1 MSSELSG
8 KVAVITGG
16 SRGIGRAIAKALAAQ
31 GAQTVLAA
39 KSEANL
45 KRTADE
51 IATTNAPKPTIVATD
66 LSTAQGCQ
74 ALFEQVKK
82 AHGRCDILVNSAGA
96 TKAGNFLE
104 QPDEIWMDGFA
115 LKFFGAVRLS
125 RLFWPM
131 LAAAQGKIINIDGGM
146 ARTPNPGNLIGSAV
160 NAAMASFS
168 KGLSGLGIRDGV
180 NVNTIHPGR
189 TETDRNADLVKQQAA
204 AEGKTVEQVA
214 AETAKKAGVR
224 RLGQPED
231 IAALALFLVSPA
243 ATSRARRSRSTAAA
257 PRGCSDYYRLRAD
270 IDLAGGR
277 NKNPRGSPIA
287 NHTGQGFAT
296 LESRPLASGPGS
308 CTGFPSL
315 NSPTYFRPLA

>member
-1 MSSELSG
+1 MSNEFSG

-16 SRGIGRAIAKALAAQ
+16 SRGIGRAIAKALAEH

-45 KRTADE
+45 KKTADE
-51 IATTNAPKPTIVATD
+51 IAATNAPKPTIVAAD
-66 LSTAQGCQ
+66 LGTADGCH
-74 ALFEQVKK
+74 ALFEHVKK
-82 AHGRCDILVNSAGA
+82 VYGRCDILINSAGA
-96 TKAGNFLE
+96 TQAGNFLE
-104 QPDEIWMDGFA
+104 QSDAIWMDGFA

-131 LAAAQGKIINIDGGM
+131 LSAAQGKIVNIDGGM
-146 ARTPNPGNLIGSAV
+146 ARTPNPGNLVGSAV

-168 KGLSGLGIRDGV
+168 KGLSSLGIRDGV

-189 TETDRNADLVKQQAA
+189 TETDRNTELVKQQAA

-231 IAALALFLVSPA
+231 VAALALFLVSPA
-243 ATSRARRSRSTAAA
+243 ASHIQGAAI
-257 PRGCSDYYRLRAD
+257 SVD
-270 IDLAGGR
+270 GGGT
-277 NKNPRGSPIA
+277 KGL
-287 NHTGQGFAT
+287 F
-296 LESRPLASGPGS
+296 
-308 CTGFPSL
+308 
-315 NSPTYFRPLA
+315 

>member
-1 MSSELSG
+1 MLQGMLYASSNKLGLTPVDKPFRKECTMSNELAG
-8 KVAVITGG
+8 KVAVISGG
-16 SRGIGRAIAKALAAQ
+16 SRGIGRAIAMALAAQ

-45 KRTADE
+45 GKTAAE
-51 IATTNAPKPTIVATD
+51 IAASRAPKPTIVAAD
-66 LSTAQGCQ
+66 LATAAGCQ
-74 ALFEQVKK
+74 ALFDAVKM
-82 AHGRCDILVNSAGA
+82 AHGRCDILVNCAGA

-104 QPDEIWMDGFA
+104 QNDEVWMDGFA

-131 LAAAQGKIINIDGGM
+131 LSAAQGHVLNIDGGM
-146 ARTPNPGNLIGSAV
+146 ARTPNPANLIGSSV

-168 KGLSGLGIRDGV
+168 KGLSSLGIRDGV

-189 TETDRNADLVKQQAA
+189 TETDRNTELVKQQAA

-231 IAALALFLVSPA
+231 VAALAVFLVSPA
-243 ATSRARRSRSTAAA
+243 ASHIQGAAI
-257 PRGCSDYYRLRAD
+257 SVD
-270 IDLAGGR
+270 GGGT
-277 NKNPRGSPIA
+277 KGL
-287 NHTGQGFAT
+287 F
-296 LESRPLASGPGS
+296 
-308 CTGFPSL
+308 
-315 NSPTYFRPLA
+315 